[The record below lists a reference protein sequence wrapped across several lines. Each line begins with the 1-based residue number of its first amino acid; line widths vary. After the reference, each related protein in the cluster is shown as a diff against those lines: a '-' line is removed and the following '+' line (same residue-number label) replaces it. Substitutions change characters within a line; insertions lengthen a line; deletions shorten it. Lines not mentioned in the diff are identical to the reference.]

1 MQSIMRTPALP
12 LRLHLLQV
20 PVERGLDEHNAV
32 HELLHDS
39 VAVARVCG
47 GDLLELLGGVAV
59 DGGLRRLGV
68 ADVLC
73 AARVTMQMIR

>member
-1 MQSIMRTPALP
+1 
-12 LRLHLLQV
+12 
-20 PVERGLDEHNAV
+20 VERGLDEDNAV
-32 HELLHDS
+32 HEFLHDR

-59 DGGLRRLGV
+59 DGSLRRLGV

-73 AARVTMQMIR
+73 AARVTMQMMR